1 MARVLTSRCQSK
13 LRDTFKTRLR
23 PTLLTFIYQ
32 NKQSCRTHMGP
43 AARRGRVYYRAVL
56 RFLRSWRTLA
66 PASQAV
72 RGSLEGRGCGGGD
85 SRHHRE
91 THVAG
96 AGGIAGLRDDLDH
109 GEDGVTGHF
118 VHPCA
123 KVRASSILKYT
134 GTRFFSLAGTFFLLV
149 WPLFC
154 ACGELLPVFFF
165 LSGTLLAQPFYS
177 SWCATCLLVV
187 FLLFQKPVRCLLC
200 FVFCALPTGTLFFN
214 EVFCAH
220 YLVTLSLATR

>member
-1 MARVLTSRCQSK
+1 MRAVRCLCPHEGHISLQSLKQLFFSRGIRMARVLTSRCQSK

-134 GTRFFSLAGTFFLLV
+134 GTRFFSLAGTFFCWCGLFFALVENCLL
-149 WPLFC
+149 
-154 ACGELLPVFFF
+154 FFF
-165 LSGTLLAQPFYS
+165 S
-177 SWCATCLLVV
+177 
-187 FLLFQKPVRCLLC
+187 
-200 FVFCALPTGTLFFN
+200 LFF
-214 EVFCAH
+214 
-220 YLVTLSLATR
+220 